1 MKFQSKAHQLKAELD
16 QLKPLDPDVLQR
28 VNSKLKLDW
37 TYHSNKIEG
46 NSLTFG
52 ETKSLLLHNITAQG
66 KPLRD
71 HLEITQHNEAIEYI
85 LDIVKGDEQSRPL
98 TEQFIKEL
106 HKILLKESYY
116 SPAKSLD
123 GTPTRKKIEVGQYKS
138 TENHVETSTGEIF
151 YFASVAETP
160 ARMNDLLDWYRQEI
174 EKDEIDP
181 IILAALF
188 HYRFVRIHP
197 FDDGN
202 GRMARVLMNFILM
215 KFGFPPAVITHE
227 DRQRY
232 YQVLQMADGDN
243 LQPFVEFIEERVC
256 NSLELMIKA
265 AKGESIETL
274 NDLDKKISI
283 LDHKLNVVGNKVKL
297 KYSEENYSKW
307 VAKNIVGLL
316 EEMKERVIRVG
327 ENYNNLALR
336 FLTGADYESHSDGE
350 VEVSNEVYKI
360 FDINKL
366 NETESYL
373 LQYKSFD
380 ILYDVFSRK
389 NVPPFS
395 YREYFTFEPKDDYI
409 EFRCYGNGILIY
421 EKGFLYDENM
431 NENKKM
437 DIVIKQINVHLE
449 FIHSKI

>member
-160 ARMNDLLDWYRQEI
+160 ARMNDLLDWYRLEI

-181 IILAALF
+181 IVLAALF

-243 LQPFVEFIEERVC
+243 LQPFFEFIEECVC
-256 NSLELMIKA
+256 YSLDLMIKA
-265 AKGESIETL
+265 AQGISISSLQDLEKELAILEMNVRRKQEVRLQTQSEFPKWRMNNCLALFTTIISSIRKFGSYYSESYFEYSCDGTHDSIDNNISKGKKKIIKILLDDMPGEAENVFSRNYFKIRYEQFSLDGIAKFDHVEFYEFRLLENDMLVQFSIRDSFMEIFNEKYSLDSNWNEDEIKKIGESIL
-274 NDLDKKISI
+274 KAHLDRI
-283 LDHKLNVVGNKVKL
+283 KVQT
-297 KYSEENYSKW
+297 N
-307 VAKNIVGLL
+307 
-316 EEMKERVIRVG
+316 
-327 ENYNNLALR
+327 
-336 FLTGADYESHSDGE
+336 
-350 VEVSNEVYKI
+350 
-360 FDINKL
+360 
-366 NETESYL
+366 
-373 LQYKSFD
+373 
-380 ILYDVFSRK
+380 
-389 NVPPFS
+389 
-395 YREYFTFEPKDDYI
+395 
-409 EFRCYGNGILIY
+409 
-421 EKGFLYDENM
+421 
-431 NENKKM
+431 
-437 DIVIKQINVHLE
+437 
-449 FIHSKI
+449 

>member
-160 ARMNDLLDWYRQEI
+160 ARMNDLLDWYRLEI

-181 IILAALF
+181 IVLAALF

-243 LQPFVEFIEERVC
+243 LQPFFEFIEECVC
-256 NSLELMIKA
+256 YSLDLMIKA
-265 AKGESIETL
+265 AQGISISSLQDLEKELAILEMNVRRKQEVRLQTQSEFPKWRMNNCLALFTTIISSIRKFGSYYSESYFEYSCDGTHDSIDNNISKGKKNLIKILLDDIPGEAENVFSRNYFKIRYEQFSLDGIAKFDHVEFYEFRLLENDMLVQFSIRDSFMEIFNEKYSLDSNWNEDEIKKIGESIL
-274 NDLDKKISI
+274 KAHLDRI
-283 LDHKLNVVGNKVKL
+283 KVQT
-297 KYSEENYSKW
+297 N
-307 VAKNIVGLL
+307 
-316 EEMKERVIRVG
+316 
-327 ENYNNLALR
+327 
-336 FLTGADYESHSDGE
+336 
-350 VEVSNEVYKI
+350 
-360 FDINKL
+360 
-366 NETESYL
+366 
-373 LQYKSFD
+373 
-380 ILYDVFSRK
+380 
-389 NVPPFS
+389 
-395 YREYFTFEPKDDYI
+395 
-409 EFRCYGNGILIY
+409 
-421 EKGFLYDENM
+421 
-431 NENKKM
+431 
-437 DIVIKQINVHLE
+437 
-449 FIHSKI
+449 